1 MISDGGGRL
10 LISPS
15 LQPQTTTPSWPRD
28 DGNHHD
34 GDDDNHHD
42 GDENHHHNDHVHDE
56 LDLDKD
62 GGGSIIVD
70 SRNAFMGIWSS
81 N

>member
-1 MISDGGGRL
+1 MIWPVVIWWSSYYHTDDGDDDDEGDDG
-10 LISPS
+10 
-15 LQPQTTTPSWPRD
+15 D
-28 DGNHHD
+28 DGNH
-34 GDDDNHHD
+34 DDDDDD
-42 GDENHHHNDHVHDE
+42 GDENHDHNDHVHDG

-62 GGGSIIVD
+62 GEGSIIVD